1 MVAMYILLAVA
12 GVSLVAHFL
21 ASSVAYF
28 LLRHHVSLSEQLFSF
43 PVQIPAKF
51 GLLRLRY
58 FFPFV
63 RISAVASLAPRAL
76 PWLSVAR
83 YMGFLF
89 FCTAL
94 AFIVVAFLVKP
105 A

>member
-1 MVAMYILLAVA
+1 MVAMYIVLAVA
-12 GVSLVAHFL
+12 GISLVGHFL

-28 LLRHHVSLSEQLFSF
+28 LLRHHESLSEQLFSF
-43 PVQIPAKF
+43 PVQIPAKV
-51 GLLRLRY
+51 GLLRLKY

-63 RISAVASLAPRAL
+63 RLPAVASLAPRAL
-76 PWLSVAR
+76 PWLSIAR

-89 FCTAL
+89 LGAAV
-94 AFIVVAFLVKP
+94 AFIVSAFLVKP